1 MKTRMF
7 LLAAAAAALAGCA
20 QNEVI
25 DIPQTRAI
33 GFDPYVGNTTRAAA
47 KDTDLSALKA
57 EGAGFIVLGGY
68 EDDQTYVP
76 VFDGTNET
84 GSHITWN
91 KRSWEYSPINYWLEG
106 KTYKF
111 VAYAPAKLQEDDLF
125 DIDYADNKL
134 KMKDGGTFTADGETD
149 LVVAEGKPQGYLVAA
164 EPVQM
169 EPVGFKFYHALSKVK
184 FTFIN
189 GWRNAVTLK
198 ITNIKLSNVK
208 DTGSLT
214 TSGTMAQ
221 GSDKIQLSAWSG
233 QTGMADYGNK
243 PDDVMNTSIYG
254 ESYEFEN
261 FLLPTALNDSQMKL
275 TFTVLVTNSQGTGPD
290 LGAGA
295 GYPVVKEV
303 VIPKDVVTEW
313 KPGYAYNYKL
323 TISGSTFG
331 LKPIQ
336 FDGIDVDSEWGNGGE
351 DDIENGEI
359 KVVPGA

>member
-1 MKTRMF
+1 MF

-68 EDDQTYVP
+68 EDSQTYVP

-91 KRSWEYSPINYWLEG
+91 KSSWEYSPINYWLEG

-111 VAYAPAKLQEDDLF
+111 VAYAPAELQEGDLF

-169 EPVGFKFYHALSKVK
+169 DRVGFKFYHALSKVK

-208 DTGSLT
+208 NTGSLT

-221 GSDKIQLSAWSG
+221 GSDKIRPSAWSG
-233 QTGMADYGNK
+233 QTGTADYENK

-261 FLLPTALNDSQMKL
+261 FLLPTGLSDSQMKL

-295 GYPVVKEV
+295 GNSVVKEV